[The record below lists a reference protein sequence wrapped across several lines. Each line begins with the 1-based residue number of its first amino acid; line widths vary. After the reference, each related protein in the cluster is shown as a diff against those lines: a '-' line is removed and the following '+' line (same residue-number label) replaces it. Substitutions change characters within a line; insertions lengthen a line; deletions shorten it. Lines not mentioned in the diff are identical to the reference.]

1 MWLRSRRVSSAAQV
15 GASPAWALRSP
26 SPASCPP
33 PVPTQGLLSPRIH
46 IWVTQD
52 PLSSSVDASWTTC
65 HLLRSLTLSCPDSL
79 PPVLSHLLLLL
90 QPLPPAL
97 RHCLCLRIASCLHCI
112 SPPVPTISPFL
123 LPAPCPSAPSLL
135 LNASLLLLPNAAS
148 PFLPPLPS
156 SPSTPTPHFL
166 HSLPPPIPASPFPHC
181 ATLKSH

>member
-1 MWLRSRRVSSAAQV
+1 MSSAAQV
-15 GASPAWALRSP
+15 GAGPAGALRSP

-33 PVPTQGLLSPRIH
+33 PVPAQGLLSLRIH
-46 IWVTQD
+46 IGVTQD
-52 PLSSSVDASWTTC
+52 PLSSSVDASWTTH

-123 LPAPCPSAPSLL
+123 LPAPCPSAPIPSTQCLAF
-135 LNASLLLLPNAAS
+135 ASTQCCQ
-148 PFLPPLPS
+148 PFPPSPPLQPVNS
-156 SPSTPTPHFL
+156 HP
-166 HSLPPPIPASPFPHC
+166 SLPPFLAPSYSRLSLPSLCYFE
-181 ATLKSH
+181 KSLNWA